1 MAIPREELTRWIFG
15 ATDARRYTQDSPILP
30 DVWLQ
35 YGEAPE
41 EPRDLLLTPHADST
55 AAALA
60 AELAHELGGPELEG
74 SDLKRAQ
81 LAYSE
86 SYVAVTLTFEQLIS
100 SALPL
105 SRWWYARIWP
115 LDSKAPGGAAARE
128 SRSKPL
134 LSDSLGSWIERHAGE
149 LLDDVMPGAER
160 HRNRKSTTEL
170 AWLIGLVGRIAVAG
184 LEGEPREESGGEEL
198 PEDLGEAQRVFELGA
213 RLLWPIHYDPRR
225 AREPLLWAVSCNRR
239 AHTALWRST
248 RAIKSDAVDRLFES
262 SCKGL
267 RWAVIDSGVDATHPA
282 FRRRDEHGE
291 LLEDPFLGN
300 QSTLGTRVVAS
311 YDFTRLRRIVAPEW
325 SPPEV
330 DPADLEQIEARLR
343 RGRTVDWDSL
353 EPLLRVDYDEHYDP
367 PVNDHGT
374 HVAGILAAD
383 WRTSDKDMP
392 IDHDLVGVC
401 PDIEI
406 YSLRVFDDNGVGDEF
421 AIGAALQFV
430 RYLNSNSDLQVIH
443 GVNLSLSLAHDVA
456 NYAVGRTPVCDEC
469 ERLIGTGVCVVTV
482 AGNDGRA
489 RYEGESGFSD
499 GYRTVSITDP
509 GNAQGVITVGAT
521 HRYEPHTYGVSYFSS
536 RGPTGDGR
544 PKPDLVAPGEK
555 INSTV
560 PNGGYK
566 AKDGTSQAAPHV
578 SGAAALLMARYDELR
593 GQPERIKQLL
603 CDSASDLGRDRYFQ
617 GAGMLD
623 VLRAMQSV

>member
-15 ATDARRYTQDSPILP
+15 ASEVRRYTQDSPILP
-30 DVWLQ
+30 DVWLA
-35 YGEAPE
+35 YGEAPSDSL
-41 EPRDLLLTPHADST
+41 DLLLTPHADST
-55 AAALA
+55 AAELA
-60 AELAHELGGPELEG
+60 AELARELGGAELEG
-74 SDLKRAQ
+74 DYLQSAR

-86 SYVAVTLTFEQLIS
+86 SYVVVTLSFEQLIRFV
-100 SALPL
+100 LPL
-105 SRWWYARIWP
+105 SRWWYARVWP
-115 LDSKAPGGAAARE
+115 HGAEPRGGAEEPREWRLDSA
-128 SRSKPL
+128 
-134 LSDSLGSWIERHAGE
+134 LGSWIEGQAGE
-149 LLDDVMPGAER
+149 LLDDMMPGAEW
-160 HRNRKSTTEL
+160 HRSRKPTTEL
-170 AWLIGLVGRIAVAG
+170 AWLIGLVGRIAEEALDG
-184 LEGEPREESGGEEL
+184 KPGTEPG
-198 PEDLGEAQRVFELGA
+198 EDLPQEPDEARRVFELGA
-213 RLLWPIHYDPRR
+213 QMLGSIQYDPER
-225 AREPLLWAVSCNRR
+225 AHMPLLWAVSRNRR
-239 AHTALWRST
+239 ASTALWRST
-248 RAIKSDAVDRLFES
+248 RAIKSDAVARLFDS
-262 SCKGL
+262 SCGGL

-282 FRRRDEHGE
+282 FRRRDECGV
-291 LLEDPFLGN
+291 LAGDPFAGN
-300 QSTLGTRVVAS
+300 QPKLGTRVVAS
-311 YDFTRLRRIVAPEW
+311 YDFTRLRRIVAPAW
-325 SPPEV
+325 PTPRA
-330 DPADLEQIEARLR
+330 DPADLKQIEARLR

-353 EPLLRVDYDEHYDP
+353 EPLLRVDYDEHYEP

-383 WRTSDKDMP
+383 WRTSDEDMP
-392 IDHDLVGVC
+392 IDHDLIGVC

-406 YSLRVFDDNGVGDEF
+406 YSLRVFDDRGTGDEF
-421 AIGAALQFV
+421 AIGAALQFI

-469 ERLIGTGVCVVTV
+469 ERLVGTGVCVVTV

-489 RYEGESGFSD
+489 RYEGERGFSD

-509 GNAQGVITVGAT
+509 GNADGVITVGAT

-560 PNGGYK
+560 PNAGYK

-593 GQPERIKQLL
+593 GQPERIKQIL